1 MPHPNAVLIPELAF
15 EIQQHLQ
22 LCDLAVAT
30 RVCRDWFEAWTP
42 FLYYAV
48 KFNGRWTPS
57 LPSHGSASPTRLS
70 SPQPLRRHRSLSHQ
84 HQAPPFLNLDKYG
97 HWIKSLQASNLFL
110 DPTEHL
116 FRPFSPCGSSSPPS
130 SSPFTITTTT
140 TTTTHITDHLHLI
153 KNCKSLDLTQL
164 DISNTIMSLE
174 RLDDLLSAL
183 PLLKVFKFEVM
194 NQIDSTSLTAS
205 KLLAFDSSGFRYR
218 QGANKTWM
226 DSLLGL
232 EPEVVR
238 VIARRLS
245 SRLEKL
251 ELSFALPATI
261 SLAVFEE
268 LLESCRSTLKTL
280 VLFKAEICQVDY
292 SREESRAHQMQIE
305 ALLANLWETSI
316 GSVELPS
323 TTLRP
328 GHTQLTRSWMTS
340 SSSSSSFSSSYS
352 TSASSLSGQDNNQ
365 PKPVST
371 PPVLESLSF
380 LTCAIPN
387 KEFDWFLQRAPGLK
401 ELTIH
406 SCDHLSQPIVASIH
420 TYAPLLESISL
431 SSIPGL
437 SKRGLKGIFEP
448 FPEEINVPSLD
459 HPPPKKLG
467 LRIIRLA
474 YLRQLEDS
482 VMESLATHQGQTLTT
497 LSVHWCPH
505 VTDNGVQLIFKSCEK
520 LEDLSL
526 CLTKPTLNSIKK
538 RAGQK
543 PWACTQSLKSL
554 EIGGQMFL
562 DQLRQSNEHL
572 HPQLYHHMSSNPH
585 QSQTGYRT
593 RALSANSS
601 FTSTY
606 GHRNNTIGACFSN
619 SGSSAGNIIQN
630 TYAVAHHQ
638 GYPMY
643 HLLRYQQL
651 SNPLKELQE
660 RLEMLPRLV
669 HLGIQSKGIEHL
681 IKQGF
686 GPSVRIRSLALL
698 NQHGRVWSVDEVR
711 DLLGNMPSL
720 TRLQCERNTIM
731 ADSGPAITMG
741 QQEEMRQLLENRNVE
756 LVYQTPSSTRVL

>member
-1 MPHPNAVLIPELAF
+1 MMLHPNAVLIPELAF

-48 KFNGRWTPS
+48 KFNGRWMPS
-57 LPSHGSASPTRLS
+57 ISHSHGSASPTRLS
-70 SPQPLRRHRSLSHQ
+70 SPQPLRHRSLSHQ

-116 FRPFSPCGSSSPPS
+116 FRPFSPSGASSPPS
-130 SSPFTITTTT
+130 SSSFTPN
-140 TTTTHITDHLHLI
+140 ITDHLHLI

-183 PLLKVFKFEVM
+183 PQLKVFKFEVM

-218 QGANKTWM
+218 QGVNKTWM

-245 SRLEKL
+245 SRLERL

-292 SREESRAHQMQIE
+292 SREESRSHQMQIE

-323 TTLRP
+323 RTLRT
-328 GHTQLTRSWMTS
+328 GHTAAMRSWMTS

-352 TSASSLSGQDNNQ
+352 TSASSLSVQDNQ
-365 PKPVST
+365 PKPSVST

-420 TYAPLLESISL
+420 NFAPQLETISL

-448 FPEEINVPSLD
+448 FPAEEINVPGLGL
-459 HPPPKKLG
+459 PPPKTLG
-467 LRIIRLA
+467 LKTIRLA

-482 VMESLATHQGQTLTT
+482 VMESLATHQGPSLTT

-526 CLTKPTLNSIKK
+526 CLTKPTLNSIKT
-538 RAGQK
+538 RSGQK
-543 PWACTQSLKSL
+543 PWACTQTLKSL

-585 QSQTGYRT
+585 QTHTGYRT

-651 SNPLKELQE
+651 SSPLKELQE
-660 RLEMLPRLV
+660 RLEMLPRLI

-698 NQHGRVWSVDEVR
+698 NQHGRVWSVDEIGE
-711 DLLGNMPSL
+711 LLSNMPAL
-720 TRLQCERNTIM
+720 TRLQCERSTIM
-731 ADSGPAITMG
+731 ADWGPTTGG
-741 QQEEMRQLLENRNVE
+741 QQEEMRQMLENRNVE

>member
-1 MPHPNAVLIPELAF
+1 M
-15 EIQQHLQ
+15 Q

-30 RVCRDWFEAWTP
+30 RVCKDWFEAWTP

-48 KFNGRWTPS
+48 KFNGRRWTPS
-57 LPSHGSASPTRLS
+57 TNHVQGSVSPNRLA
-70 SPQPLRRHRSLSHQ
+70 SPQPLHRHRTLSHS
-84 HQAPPFLNLDKYG
+84 HPPFLNLDKYG
-97 HWIKSLQASNLFL
+97 HWIKSFQGANLFL

-116 FRPFSPCGSSSPPS
+116 CRPFSPTPAFDSPTSSSLTTPNH
-130 SSPFTITTTT
+130 IT
-140 TTTTHITDHLHLI
+140 TDHLYLI

-164 DISNTIMSLE
+164 DISNTVMSLE

-183 PLLKVFKFEVM
+183 PRLKVFKFEVM

-205 KLLAFDSSGFRYR
+205 KLLAFDTSGFRYR
-218 QGANKTWM
+218 QGVNKTWM

-232 EPEVVR
+232 EPEVIR

-245 SRLEKL
+245 SQLEKL

-261 SLAVFEE
+261 SLAVIEE
-268 LLESCRSTLKTL
+268 LLTSCRATLKSL

-292 SREESRAHQMQIE
+292 SRESSRSHQMQIE

-316 GSVELPS
+316 GSVGMTS
-323 TTLRP
+323 
-328 GHTQLTRSWMTS
+328 TQLPRPTRLQSPTRSWMTTS
-340 SSSSSSFSSSYS
+340 SSSSSISSSYS
-352 TSASSLSGQDNNQ
+352 TSASSVSSGPEHIQQSSKQPLSH
-365 PKPVST
+365 P

-387 KEFDWFLQRAPGLK
+387 HEFDWFLQRAPGLK
-401 ELTIH
+401 ELTLH
-406 SCDHLSQPIVASIH
+406 NCDHLSQGIVDSIH
-420 TYAPLLESISL
+420 WHVPLLESISL

-448 FPEEINVPSLD
+448 YPYLPEDSKLSAGVANLGGDASPPS
-459 HPPPKKLG
+459 KKLQ
-467 LRIIRLA
+467 LRTIRLA

-482 VMESLATHQGQTLTT
+482 VVESLATHQGPSLTT
-497 LSVHWCPH
+497 LSVQWCPH
-505 VTDNGVQLIFKSCEK
+505 VTDTGVQLIFKSCEK

-526 CLTKPTLNSIKK
+526 CLTKPTVASIRK
-538 RAGQK
+538 RPGQE
-543 PWACTQSLKSL
+543 PWACTQTLKNL
-554 EIGGQMFL
+554 EIGGPMFL

-585 QSQTGYRT
+585 QSQVAGSRRT
-593 RALSANSS
+593 RAHSANSS

-606 GHRNNTIGACFSN
+606 GHGSTAIGACFN
-619 SGSSAGNIIQN
+619 NGGSSAGNIIQN

-651 SNPLKELQE
+651 GNPLKELQE
-660 RLEMLPRLV
+660 RIEMLPHLV

-686 GPSVRIRSLALL
+686 GPSVRIRSLAFL
-698 NQHGRVWSVDEVR
+698 NQHGRVWNIEEVKE
-711 DLLGNMPSL
+711 LLDNMPSL

-731 ADSGPAITMG
+731 SAPGPSAAAANS
-741 QQEEMRQLLENRNVE
+741 QQAEMRQLLENRNVD
-756 LVYQTPSSTRVL
+756 LVFHSSLSRVC